1 MDEIFMRRA
10 PSAFLS
16 SLTLWSIYAIIS
28 YGNEYRAAFFA
39 RKREEVLERS
49 ASQHMQAAVFD
60 LDGTLFNSLGVW
72 DDADRA
78 FLSRRNIELTPDYT
92 EAVKLMHLEEAA
104 LYTKARY
111 SLSESP
117 KDIMDEWLAYIRAAY
132 AAMPLKPYA
141 REYLELL
148 HAAGVKLAIAT
159 SSDRQIFLPALKHNR
174 IDGLF
179 SAAVT
184 VCEVDRGKEYPDVYL
199 EAARRIGAEPQTCA
213 VFEDILPAVKAAKAG
228 GFFTAAVFDE
238 GSRRDEEALKTTADL
253 FLTSYEELL
262 LSPILF

>member
-1 MDEIFMRRA
+1 MQ
-10 PSAFLS
+10 
-16 SLTLWSIYAIIS
+16 
-28 YGNEYRAAFFA
+28 
-39 RKREEVLERS
+39 RS
-49 ASQHMQAAVFD
+49 TQYHMQAAVFD
-60 LDGTLFNSLGVW
+60 LDGTLFDSLGVW

-78 FLSRRNIELTPDYT
+78 FLTRRGIPLTPDYT

-111 SLSESP
+111 SLGESP
-117 KDIMDEWLAYIRAAY
+117 DDIMAEWLAYIRAAY
-132 AAMPLKPYA
+132 ASMPLKPYA
-141 REYLELL
+141 KEYLKIL

-159 SSDRQIFLPALKHNR
+159 SSDEQIFAPALRYNQ
-174 IDGLF
+174 IDTLF

-184 VCEVDRGKEYPDVYL
+184 VCEVERGKEHPDVYL

-213 VFEDILPAVKAAKAG
+213 VFEDILPAVRAAKAG
-228 GFFTAAVFDE
+228 GFYTAAVFDE

-253 FLTSYEELL
+253 FITSYEELL